1 MECDIT
7 AVFCRKRKVRPSNT
21 LENNLKRQEVLGRI
35 NLQERMKEDVFKLKF
50 IYMLYTVEKY
60 YRPTC
65 LKRASYLGNSKS

>member
-7 AVFCRKRKVRPSNT
+7 AVFCRKLKVRLSNA
-21 LENNLKRQEVLGRI
+21 LENNLKCQEVLGRI
-35 NLQERMKEDVFKLKF
+35 NLQERMREDVFKLKF
-50 IYMLYTVEKY
+50 MYMLYTVEKY